1 MLLFNRGS
9 GCRLLAVLPVALL
22 ACAGGRAH
30 AGNIRAESATVDQG
44 HAIASIDS
52 LRASRHYPEALQLI
66 EAALQRDPGSDG
78 LCRRR
83 VLTLEDMGSTE
94 RAWELMQQRP
104 QLFSRDERERIEND
118 RIASRIRW
126 GEAYSARESQ
136 RHDESTDA
144 LRQLRTL
151 QTSDPRTV
159 TWQATRLRV
168 DALSALNH
176 LQRHREVVD
185 GYQALLGDHVD
196 VPVYILPTVAD
207 SMMALRRPED
217 ASRLLQGYLKSQP
230 TDANAQILLAY
241 AWIEQERFDLALPLL
256 ERLAASQK
264 PWPYRA
270 GAKAAYQ
277 NWDKYTA
284 DSTLAMAH
292 AYANDNASAE
302 RALLAL
308 ARIGPA
314 NAALQSSLG
323 SVASRQLQASAALQ
337 RYAMALTLDP
347 REHDAELGEVDALA
361 TLHRVDKADAVM
373 ADLQTRY
380 PEDPRVAREQHTLDL
395 QRGWQLNLEAGLGHS
410 SGGGD
415 SASPLGSRDG
425 EVNFEADSPLIGDR
439 WRVALLA
446 RDDWAYFDGEDVR
459 YRGAGLGLRYS
470 YDRLSLSLDALQSD
484 DDFGRHTSTFALGA
498 DWRFS
503 DAWHGTLALDKN
515 DPEASLQARR
525 FGITADSVTLG
536 TRYTPSD
543 LTEID
548 TQWKHLHY
556 DDGNR
561 RDQLGVD
568 AVQQIYSQPHLL
580 VDWLTSASASHGS
593 QGDSVPYFN
602 PRRDASADVGLR
614 FDHIDWRDYEQSY
627 HELLDVTVG
636 PYWEYRYG
644 TAWVPTVTY
653 RHRWQP
659 QEGNQFEYGLSWSR
673 PVYDGRR
680 ENRVAFN
687 VTWRWGATP

>member
-1 MLLFNRGS
+1 MPPVDRKRQFKSLMVLF
-9 GCRLLAVLPVALL
+9 PVAWLSC
-22 ACAGGRAH
+22 ACVQAQALEERA
-30 AGNIRAESATVDQG
+30 NSTDTV
-44 HAIASIDS
+44 ASVKA
-52 LRASRHYPEALQLI
+52 LREAKRYADALQMI
-66 EAALQRDPGSDG
+66 EIAQRRGVASDDLFRLQ
-78 LCRRR
+78 

-94 RAWELMQQRP
+94 RAWQLMRQRP
-104 QLFSRDERERIEND
+104 QLFAQYERERIEDD
-118 RIASRIRW
+118 RIASHIRW
-126 GEAYSARESQ
+126 GEGYSARESQ
-136 RHDESTDA
+136 RYDESKQA
-144 LRQLRTL
+144 LQLLRTV
-151 QTSDPRTV
+151 QKNDPRTA

-185 GYQALLGDHVD
+185 GYQALLNDHVD
-196 VPVYILPTVAD
+196 VPAYILPTVAD
-207 SMMALRRPED
+207 SMMALRRPKD
-217 ASRLLQGYLKSQP
+217 ASRVLQEYLKNQP
-230 TDANAQILLAY
+230 ADSNAQILLAY

-264 PWPYRA
+264 PWPYRV

-308 ARIGPA
+308 ARIGPG
-314 NAALQSSLG
+314 NAGLQSALG
-323 SVASRQLQASAALQ
+323 SVASRRLQPSTALE
-337 RYAMALTLDP
+337 RYAMSLTLDP

-361 TLHRVDKADAVM
+361 ALHRVDKADAVI
-373 ADLQTRY
+373 ADLQARY

-395 QRGWQLNLEAGLGHS
+395 ERGWQFSLETGLGHS

-415 SASPLGSRDG
+415 AASPLGSRDG

-470 YDRLSLSLDALQSD
+470 YDRLSMSLDALQSD

-503 DAWHGTLALDKN
+503 DAWHGTVALDKN

-525 FGITADSVTLG
+525 FGITADSATLG
-536 TRYTPSD
+536 ARYTPSD

-548 TQWKHLHY
+548 AQWKHLRY

-561 RDQLGVD
+561 RDEFGVD
-568 AVQQIYSQPHLL
+568 AVQQIYGQPHLL
-580 VDWLTSASASHGS
+580 VDWLTSASVSHGS
-593 QGDSVPYFN
+593 QGDTVPYFN
-602 PRRDASADVGLR
+602 PRHDASADVGLR
-614 FDHIDWRDYEQSY
+614 FDHTDWRDYEQSY

-687 VTWRWGATP
+687 LTWRWGVTP